1 MFEDIHLD
9 AIQEENG
16 RELVK
21 RLLNMI
27 EELSAGLREA
37 QAEIQRLRD
46 ENNRLRGEQGKPK
59 IKGNKA
65 QGTSRVDDSSE
76 AERRQ
81 KRKRH
86 KRSKKSAVAIQR
98 EEVLKVDRARLPADA
113 KYKGYERVVVQDV
126 RLQAENVLFYKEKYY
141 SASQHKTYLAELPP
155 GYAGQFGP
163 GLKSL
168 VLTLYFGVGTSEPQI
183 QEFLENL
190 GVQISKGEVCNL
202 LIQKQEGFHAE
213 SAAVYEAGL
222 HSSPWQQVDHTETR
236 VDGQNQHCQVVCNP
250 VYTSYHTQPRKD
262 RLSVLDVLRQGRKR
276 IFRLNQEALEI
287 LKGVPLSKA
296 AQAILPQWC
305 SEKDWEETDFVARL
319 DQALPSLNIQQ
330 RTALL
335 GAAAVAAYH
344 AEKGV
349 PLVDTLVCDDASVF
363 HWLTP
368 ALMLCWVHDG
378 RLYKKLEPV
387 IALHREQLKDFRKR
401 YWEYYHQLLAYR
413 QNPNADKRLQLESEF
428 DELFATHTGYYD
440 LDQRIE
446 KTRAKKDSRLQV
458 LHHPELPL
466 HNNASELAVRQR
478 VRKRD
483 VSFGPRSPLGVKAW
497 DTFATLADT
506 ARKLGI
512 SFHAYIQDRIS
523 QSHQIPPLASLVT
536 QRARELNLGASWALP
551 QQFQI

>member
-1 MFEDIHLD
+1 MCEDIHLD
-9 AIQEENG
+9 AIQEENA

-37 QAEIQRLRD
+37 QAEMQRLRD
-46 ENNRLRGEQGKPK
+46 ENNRLKGEQGKPK
-59 IKGNKA
+59 IKGNKT
-65 QGTSRVDDSSE
+65 QGTLRVEHSSE
-76 AERRQ
+76 TERRQ
-81 KRKRH
+81 QRKRH
-86 KRSKKSAVAIQR
+86 KRSKKSEVPIQR

-113 KYKGYERVVVQDV
+113 KYKGYETVVVQEV

-141 SASQHKTYLAELPP
+141 SASQHKSYLAELPL

-168 VLTLYFGVGTSEPQI
+168 ILTLYFGVGTSEPKI

-202 LIQKQEGFHAE
+202 LIQQQAGFHAE
-213 SAAVYEAGL
+213 SEAVYEAGL
-222 HSSPWQQVDHTETR
+222 RSSPWQQTDHTETR

-250 VYTSYHTQPRKD
+250 VYTFYHTQPRKD

-319 DQALPSLNIQQ
+319 DQALPSLNVQQ

-387 IALHREQLKDFRKR
+387 IALHRELLKDFRKK

-428 DELFATHTGYYD
+428 DDLFATHTGYYD
-440 LDQRIE
+440 LDQRTE
-446 KTRAKKDSRLQV
+446 KTRAKKDSLLQV

-536 QRARELNLGASWALP
+536 QRTRELNLGASWT
-551 QQFQI
+551 

>member
-1 MFEDIHLD
+1 MFEDVHLD
-9 AIQEENG
+9 VIQEENA

-27 EELSAGLREA
+27 EQLSAEVRGLRIEN
-37 QAEIQRLRD
+37 QRLRD
-46 ENNRLRGEQGKPK
+46 ENNRLKGKQGKPN
-59 IKGNKA
+59 IKRNKA
-65 QGTSRVDDSSE
+65 KGTLREDRSSE
-76 AERRQ
+76 TERRQ

-86 KRSKKSAVAIQR
+86 KRSKKSEVPIQR
-98 EEVLKVDRARLPADA
+98 EEVLKVDRAWLPGDA
-113 KYKGYERVVVQDV
+113 QYKGYERVVVQDV

-141 SASQHKTYLAELPP
+141 SASQHKSYLAELPP

-163 GLKSL
+163 GIKSL
-168 VLTLYFGVGTSEPQI
+168 ILMLYFGVGTSEPKI

-190 GVQISKGEVCNL
+190 GVQISKGEVSNL
-202 LIQKQEGFHAE
+202 LIQQQAGFHAE
-213 SAAVYEAGL
+213 GEAVYEAGL
-222 HSSPWQQVDHTETR
+222 RSSPWQQMDHTETR

-305 SEKDWEETDFVARL
+305 SENDWQETEFVARL
-319 DQALPSLNIQQ
+319 DQALPSLNVQQ

-363 HWLTP
+363 HWLTR
-368 ALMLCWVHDG
+368 ARMLCWVHDG

-387 IALHREQLKDFRKR
+387 IALHREQLQDFRKK
-401 YWEYYHQLLAYR
+401 YWEYYHQLWAYR
-413 QNPNADKRLQLESEF
+413 QNPNADKRIQLELEF
-428 DELFATHTGYYD
+428 DELFAAHTGYSD

-446 KTRAKKDSRLQV
+446 KTRVKKDSLLQV

-497 DTFATLADT
+497 DTFATLFDT

-523 QSHQIPPLASLVT
+523 QSHQIPPLATLVT
-536 QRARELNLGASWALP
+536 QRAAALNLGASWA
-551 QQFQI
+551 

>member
-1 MFEDIHLD
+1 MMFEDIHLD
-9 AIQEENG
+9 AIQEENA
-16 RELVK
+16 RALVK

-37 QAEIQRLRD
+37 NAEIQRLRD
-46 ENNRLRGEQGKPK
+46 EHNRLQGEQGKPK
-59 IKGNKA
+59 IKGNKT
-65 QGTSRVDDSSE
+65 QGTSRVEHSSE
-76 AERRQ
+76 TERRQ

-86 KRSKKSAVAIQR
+86 KRSKKSEVSIQR

-113 KYKGYERVVVQDV
+113 KYKGYETVVVQDV

-141 SASQHKTYLAELPP
+141 SASQRKSYLAELPR

-163 GLKSL
+163 GIKSL
-168 VLTLYFGVGTSEPQI
+168 ILTLYFGVGTSEPKI
-183 QEFLENL
+183 QEFLADL

-202 LIQKQEGFHAE
+202 LIQQQAGFHAE
-213 SAAVYEAGL
+213 SEAVYEAGL
-222 HSSPWQQVDHTETR
+222 RSSPWQQTDHTETR
-236 VDGQNQHCQVVCNP
+236 VDGQNQHCLVVCNP
-250 VYTSYHTQPRKD
+250 VYTFYHTQPRKD

-319 DQALPSLNIQQ
+319 DQALPSLNVQQ

-363 HWLTP
+363 HWLTR

-387 IALHREQLKDFRKR
+387 IALHRELLKDFRKK

-428 DELFATHTGYYD
+428 DQLFATHAGYSD

-446 KTRAKKDSRLQV
+446 KTRAKKDSLLQV

-536 QRARELNLGASWALP
+536 QRARELNLGASWA
-551 QQFQI
+551 

>member
-1 MFEDIHLD
+1 
-9 AIQEENG
+9 
-16 RELVK
+16 
-21 RLLNMI
+21 
-27 EELSAGLREA
+27 
-37 QAEIQRLRD
+37 
-46 ENNRLRGEQGKPK
+46 
-59 IKGNKA
+59 
-65 QGTSRVDDSSE
+65 
-76 AERRQ
+76 
-81 KRKRH
+81 
-86 KRSKKSAVAIQR
+86 VAIQR

-141 SASQHKTYLAELPP
+141 SASQHKTYLAELPR

-163 GLKSL
+163 GIKSL

-190 GVQISKGEVCNL
+190 GVQISKGEVCTL

-222 HSSPWQQVDHTETR
+222 HSSPWQQVDHIETR

-276 IFRLNQEALEI
+276 MFRLNQEALEI

-296 AQAILPQWC
+296 AQEILPTWR
-305 SEKDWEETDFVARL
+305 SEKDWEETDFIQRL
-319 DQALPSLNIQQ
+319 DKALPNLNIHQ
-330 RTALL
+330 RTAIL
-335 GAAAVAAYH
+335 GATAVAAYH
-344 AEKGV
+344 AEQGV
-349 PLVDTLVCDDASVF
+349 PIVDTLVCDDAAEF
-363 HWLTP
+363 HWITRI
-368 ALMLCWVHDG
+368 LMLCWVHDG

-387 IALHREQLKDFRKR
+387 IALHREQLKDFLKR
-401 YWEYYHQLLAYR
+401 YWEYYHRLLAYR
-413 QNPNADKRLQLESEF
+413 QNPSAEKRIQLESEF
-428 DELFATHTGYYD
+428 DELFATHTGYCN
-440 LDQRIE
+440 LDQRIQ
-446 KTRAKKDSRLQV
+446 KTRAKKHSLLQV
-458 LHHPELPL
+458 LQHPELPL

-483 VSFGPRSPLGVKAW
+483 VSFGPRTPLGAKAW

-512 SFHAYIQDRIS
+512 SFYAYIQDRIS
-523 QSHQIPPLASLVT
+523 QSHQIPHLAILVT
-536 QRARELNLGASWALP
+536 QRAHELHLGASWT
-551 QQFQI
+551 